1 VRVGMRLT
9 AGASRRV
16 QKKAYPHCFERNSRG
31 DGMSTQKLELILG
44 LSLTSASLATCNDF
58 FLR

>member
-1 VRVGMRLT
+1 MRLT